1 MKPVKIIL
9 AVIIIL
15 LIVFCIGLYV
25 YGITVQNKGF
35 ADDIKLGIVA
45 LGAVAS
51 LCKLFSADK
60 GYNVRHNLKF
70 FEKEYGEHLRDA
82 FAPGSSNN
90 DPKSRKKLL
99 CAARY
104 YNDDKLKKA
113 ADILVDLA
121 PYCRTA
127 NESYAVRFFTGL
139 VFSDAGFYEE
149 AASSYENLVTEGIA
163 TATVYNNLGHIY
175 LRIGNTE
182 RMLECFENALHFDP
196 ENSYAY
202 NNFAQYY
209 FREYEFDRAIEYAEQ
224 ALKHNAN
231 MYEPATLLATIYSIR
246 GDDEKAKKY
255 KHKAIA
261 NGQDPERLNY
271 AIELFKEQYAEDM
284 KNSEK
289 EPAGI

>member
-1 MKPVKIIL
+1 M
-9 AVIIIL
+9 A
-15 LIVFCIGLYV
+15 
-25 YGITVQNKGF
+25 
-35 ADDIKLGIVA
+35 
-45 LGAVAS
+45 
-51 LCKLFSADK
+51 
-60 GYNVRHNLKF
+60 
-70 FEKEYGEHLRDA
+70 
-82 FAPGSSNN
+82 
-90 DPKSRKKLL
+90 
-99 CAARY
+99 
-104 YNDDKLKKA
+104 
-113 ADILVDLA
+113 
-121 PYCRTA
+121 
-127 NESYAVRFFTGL
+127 
-139 VFSDAGFYEE
+139 
-149 AASSYENLVTEGIA
+149 EGIA
-163 TATVYNNLGHIY
+163 TATVYNNLGHAC
-175 LRIGNTE
+175 LRTGNTE